1 MPFNPPTVST
11 IARGTQAL
19 QIPRSVN
26 DSEGGASPT
35 LRPEHTEDIALAG
48 ACRVRH
54 RAGNDPPA
62 SPRVTKTRAR
72 CLAVFRARGCL
83 APLPS
88 PSSTRGADAWHR
100 SHLARRRP
108 ASSGSHLRARRAHHT
123 LPRFSEGTRRP
134 CGAGVPPAFQSPSSR
149 EHLTAKS
156 HTHPETWR
164 PLSIAMAQRH
174 CDSAPLRLCVQTAM
188 AAMKSVLIRVLRV
201 PFAMVR
207 WKASGSEQRPIT
219 HPAPSAPHA
228 PRSRLGSWC

>member
-11 IARGTQAL
+11 IARGTRAL

-35 LRPEHTEDIALAG
+35 LRPEDTGNIALTG

-72 CLAVFRARGCL
+72 CVAVFRARGCL

-100 SHLARRRP
+100 SHRAQGRP

-123 LPRFSEGTRRP
+123 LPTFSGASSASVVRASRP
-134 CGAGVPPAFQSPSSR
+134 HFSLHPLESTFPRSLTLLRLSFAHSLLRWPS
-149 EHLTAKS
+149 A
-156 HTHPETWR
+156 
-164 PLSIAMAQRH
+164 I
-174 CDSAPLRLCVQTAM
+174 APLRLCVET
-188 AAMKSVLIRVLRV
+188 
-201 PFAMVR
+201 AMVR
-207 WKASGSEQRPIT
+207 
-219 HPAPSAPHA
+219 
-228 PRSRLGSWC
+228 

>member
-35 LRPEHTEDIALAG
+35 LRPEHAGNIALAG
-48 ACRVRH
+48 GCRVRH
-54 RAGNDPPA
+54 RAGNDLPA
-62 SPRVTKTRAR
+62 SPRVDETRAR

-123 LPRFSEGTRRP
+123 LPTFSGASSASVVRASRP
-134 CGAGVPPAFQSPSSR
+134 HFSLHPLESTFPRSPTFFRLSFAHSLLRWPCAF
-149 EHLTAKS
+149 A
-156 HTHPETWR
+156 
-164 PLSIAMAQRH
+164 A
-174 CDSAPLRLCVQTAM
+174 LRLCVET
-188 AAMKSVLIRVLRV
+188 
-201 PFAMVR
+201 AMVR
-207 WKASGSEQRPIT
+207 CDPCASAKSASHLRWCDGVPTAAKRDPRPIT
-219 HPAPSAPHA
+219 HPVPSAPHA
-228 PRSRLGSWC
+228 PRSTPRSWR